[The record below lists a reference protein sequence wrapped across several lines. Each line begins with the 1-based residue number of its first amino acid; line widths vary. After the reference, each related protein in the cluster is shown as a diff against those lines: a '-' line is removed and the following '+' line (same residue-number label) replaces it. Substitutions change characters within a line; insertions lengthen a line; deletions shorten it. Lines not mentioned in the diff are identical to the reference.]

1 MLVMALMLG
10 SKTVYAY
17 WVDEVSSD
25 WTVTLTRE
33 VTLKVTGFSIESDD
47 EILDEEMDLENDTV
61 DDRNPPD
68 TDSHEEPFEEP
79 FEEPDIQP
87 DDDPTEQ

>member
-1 MLVMALMLG
+1 MALMLG
-10 SKTVYAY
+10 SKSVYAY

-25 WTVTLTRE
+25 WTVTMTRE

-68 TDSHEEPFEEP
+68 SDSHEEPFEEP

-87 DDDPTEQ
+87 DDDSTEQ